1 MEQSTYTQIITT
13 SSPVSSS
20 TDFIP
25 EMTTNEAIA
34 SFETTSCDD
43 SSPRPSMKPNSIS
56 RPTTPTPTTPVL
68 SDDAVQTS
76 IKRVLSLDLE
86 MRSRKRR
93 RGDRSVDEDFIVYY
107 SSPTSSLKL
116 PNLIP
121 VEDCCD
127 SDITCLP
134 DTSFLRQKKPL
145 LRRRRRNVMWSKR
158 C

>member
-1 MEQSTYTQIITT
+1 MERTTYIQIVTT
-13 SSPVSSS
+13 SSPGSPS
-20 TDFIP
+20 TEFIP
-25 EMTTNEAIA
+25 EMTTNAAIA

-43 SSPRPSMKPNSIS
+43 SSQRPSMKPNSIS

-68 SDDAVQTS
+68 NDDVVQTP

-93 RGDRSVDEDFIVYY
+93 RGDRRVDADFIVYY
-107 SSPTSSLKL
+107 SSPTSSLKI

-134 DTSFLRQKKPL
+134 DTSFLRQKKRL
-145 LRRRRRNVMWSKR
+145 LRRRRPNVVWSKR